1 MVVGILNSFAALA
14 RATAFFFS
22 VWRSIDWTP
31 NAICGW
37 WSIKMTCEFCGVR
50 TSSFG
55 LAMGDLLYTRSL
67 KNGSTVH
74 CRATRKKSHRARR
87 GDPGEL
93 NLTIS
98 NAAIY
103 CTLVV
108 RDAVMVS
115 LRSTMV

>member
-1 MVVGILNSFAALA
+1 MVGTLNTFAALA
-14 RATAFFFS
+14 RATTLFFS
-22 VWRSIDWTP
+22 VWRSMDCTP

-37 WSIKMTCEFCGVR
+37 WSIKMICEFCGVR

-55 LAMGDLLYTRSL
+55 LAIGDLLYTRFL

-74 CRATRKKSHRARR
+74 CRATRRKSHRARR
-87 GDPGEL
+87 RYPGEL

-108 RDAVMVS
+108 RDTVMVS
-115 LRSTMV
+115 LR